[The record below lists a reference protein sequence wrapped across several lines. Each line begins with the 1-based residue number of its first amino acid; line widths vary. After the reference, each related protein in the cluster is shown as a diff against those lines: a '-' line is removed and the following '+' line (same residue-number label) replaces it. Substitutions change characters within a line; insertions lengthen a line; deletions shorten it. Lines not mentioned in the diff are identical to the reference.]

1 MKSSYRSLSP
11 YWLEVLSSRLKTSI
25 KSVGWAIVC
34 LCGLFVPS
42 SVIGAEKEQVDA
54 SDPTK
59 IYTFAGGG
67 LKYNDYTNG
76 EYMSEVRLI
85 GNIGLSQN
93 DMLLFELGYGWH
105 QGDQTP
111 GKSEGLTNARFRYF
125 HNFEMDYE
133 LDCGYRGMG
142 FQADLQLAGELKG
155 TDGQNQIVVGVMPVF
170 ALGGDWNLYLM
181 ANVANAWDKKFEY
194 WNGIGP
200 SITAQI
206 IYSPQ
211 NWWPGAQIRIVPTY
225 TYFVAGDLKGDGSGD
240 IEFNIGGEFTP
251 SIMWD
256 ITFQQNL
263 DVDLNSYRRERS
275 SELKNDWNLFLN
287 VTRYF

>member
-1 MKSSYRSLSP
+1 MKTT
-11 YWLEVLSSRLKTSI
+11 RLVIALVIAAGIGT
-25 KSVGWAIVC
+25 
-34 LCGLFVPS
+34 GLTAA
-42 SVIGAEKEQVDA
+42 AEEEIDA

-59 IYTFAGGG
+59 VYTYAGAGV
-67 LKYNDYTNG
+67 KFTDYTNG
-76 EYMSEVRLI
+76 DDMLELRAT
-85 GNIGLSQN
+85 GNLGITPN
-93 DMLLFELGYGWH
+93 DMALFELGYGWH
-105 QGDQTP
+105 NGDPASGT
-111 GKSEGLTNARFRYF
+111 KDDDNWTNARLRYF
-125 HNFEMDYE
+125 HLFDMDYSV
-133 LDCGYRGMG
+133 LSGYRG
-142 FQADLQLAGELKG
+142 FATQVDLQLAGELKG

-200 SITAQI
+200 SITTQF

-225 TYFVAGDLKGDGSGD
+225 TYFVAGDLKHDGSGD
-240 IEFNIGGEFTP
+240 IEFNVGGEFTS

-256 ITFQQNL
+256 ITFQKNL
-263 DVDLNSYRRERS
+263 DIDLNSYRRERS